1 MERKLNAVKIEKNY
15 HHGDLRQALI
25 QSALALLADKGVEAF
40 SLRETARRAGVSPAA
55 PKHHF
60 KDTRGLLTALATI
73 AFTRLAD
80 ALEES
85 DAAAAQDLS
94 SRLGA
99 QGAAYAAFALAEP
112 ALFALMW
119 RTAMF
124 DLTDINL
131 LAEKARAFDSIDRL
145 VRGAAAPRVPHADP
159 AMAPTIACWSLVHG
173 FVCLMLDGGLGEDR
187 DAQAQAT
194 DTLLPAMIGLLNIRN

>member
-1 MERKLNAVKIEKNY
+1 MERKLNVVKIEKNY

>member
-1 MERKLNAVKIEKNY
+1 MERKLNAVKIETNY